1 MSYERF
7 AFLYDEL
14 MADAPYDQWVAFTK
28 KKLAR
33 FDVSGKRMLDL
44 ACGTGELSVRFAN
57 EGFAVTGVD
66 LSAEMLSVARK
77 KAEDCGLTIPLY
89 QQDMAE
95 LEGLGPFDFIVIYCD
110 SLNYLADEKQVQ
122 KTLAGVFRFLK
133 KGGVLLFD
141 VHSIDKINNGFINQ
155 TFTLNEDHMA
165 YIWNSFPGEFPYS
178 VEHELSFFVLD
189 EESGKY
195 DRVDELHIQRTFPI
209 HAYSQWLKEAGFEI
223 IEVNADFTETAPQPE
238 SERIFFSALKK

>member
-28 KKLAR
+28 KKLAHY
-33 FDVSGKRMLDL
+33 DVTGKRMLDL
-44 ACGTGELSVRFAN
+44 ACGTGELSFRFAN
-57 EGFAVTGVD
+57 EAFAVTGVD
-66 LSAEMLSVARK
+66 RSAEMLSVARR
-77 KAEDCGLTIPLY
+77 KAEDRGLAIPLY

-95 LEGLGPFDFIVIYCD
+95 LEGLEPFDFIVIFCD
-110 SLNYLADEKQVQ
+110 SLNYLADENQVQ
-122 KTLAGVFRFLK
+122 KTFAGVFNSLK
-133 KGGVLLFD
+133 KGGLLLFD

-155 TFTLNEDHMA
+155 TFTLNEDHLA

-209 HAYSQWLKEAGFEI
+209 DAYSQWLKEAGFEK
-223 IEVNADFTETAPQPE
+223 IEVSADFVETAPQPE
-238 SERIFFSALKK
+238 SERIFFSAVKK